1 MTPNEIFEKD
11 KEFYGKKFIDES
23 SGKKYRYIGVLI
35 DNEDYYYAFLS
46 KKNGLR
52 LVSCVIGFV
61 TSGFKLVKE

>member
-46 KKNGLR
+46 KK
-52 LVSCVIGFV
+52 VV
-61 TSGFKLVKE
+61 